1 MGSKVAIVMGSDS
14 DYERMKGAAEVL
26 ASFDISHE
34 ITVISAH
41 RSPARAERFA
51 SEAASQG
58 YRVIVAGAGSAAHLA
73 GVIASWTTLPVI
85 GVPLSGSPLGGLDAL
100 YATVQMP
107 PGIPVATVG
116 VDAARNAGYLA
127 ASILALS
134 DNLLRDKLSAYRAE
148 LSKQVEDKAAKV
160 AARWQTENKASH

>member
-1 MGSKVAIVMGSDS
+1 MGSDS

-41 RSPARAERFA
+41 RSPARAEQFA
-51 SEAASQG
+51 RDAASQG
-58 YRVIVAGAGSAAHLA
+58 YKVIIAGAGSAAHLA
-73 GVIASWTTLPVI
+73 GVIAAWTTLPVI

-100 YATVQMP
+100 YSTVQMP

-116 VDAARNAGYLA
+116 LDAARNAGYLA
-127 ASILALS
+127 VAILALS
-134 DNLLRDKLSAYRAE
+134 EASLANKLLAHRAE
-148 LSKQVEDKAAKV
+148 LARQVEDKAAKV
-160 AARWQTENKASH
+160 AVRWQSERAGRD